1 MNRLAY
7 HLWSLSRDE
16 NVLRA
21 ALITCA
27 ALAGISY
34 LSAGSNAVPDTDRYS
49 EQMWLS
55 ADSRLL
61 SR

>member
-16 NVLRA
+16 NLLRA
-21 ALITCA
+21 GCMVCV

-34 LSAGSNAVPDTDRYS
+34 LYAGLSAVPDIPRHH
-49 EQMWLS
+49 EQMWVS
-55 ADSRLL
+55 PDGRL
-61 SR
+61 RFR

>member
-16 NVLRA
+16 NLLRS
-21 ALITCA
+21 ALMICV

-34 LSAGSNAVPDTDRYS
+34 LSAGLNAAPDTGRYS

-55 ADSRLL
+55 ADSRL
-61 SR
+61 RTP